1 MVYWYVVDKTNQTL
15 IYPIKEQVNQFKYL
29 GSIINNDG
37 RSEKEIRSRIGQ
49 SKRSFLLKSKLI
61 T

>member
-15 IYPIKEQVNQFKYL
+15 IYPIKMQVNQFKYL